1 METETR
7 ARGIVARGTV
17 GRMRENTC
25 DRFVARGDRRASP
38 CASPRACSFR
48 IRVATP
54 SADSFAFEKFKR
66 PGDGFFGGFLKIQRA
81 RARMRVETNERAI
94 ERERERESED

>member
-25 DRFVARGDRRASP
+25 DRFVARGG
-38 CASPRACSFR
+38 ASPRACSFR
-48 IRVATP
+48 IRVATS
-54 SADSFAFEKFKR
+54 SADSFSFQKFKR

-81 RARMRVETNERAI
+81 RRIVWKRMKGR
-94 ERERERESED
+94 